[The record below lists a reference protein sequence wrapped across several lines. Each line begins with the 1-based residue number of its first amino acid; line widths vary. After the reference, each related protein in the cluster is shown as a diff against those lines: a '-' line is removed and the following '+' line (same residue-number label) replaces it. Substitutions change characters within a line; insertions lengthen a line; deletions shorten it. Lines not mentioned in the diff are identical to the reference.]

1 MKPRLLDVLFGVAI
15 VLSGMVAFEVHAMRS
30 GLDLLVRSRVDVSQH
45 ASAAWREVDGVQ
57 FSMRTYRDPNE
68 TAAEFVERHEAAV
81 FAMTRQLG
89 RREPD
94 QERRH
99 EGR

>member
-1 MKPRLLDVLFGVAI
+1 MKPRLLDILFGVAI
-15 VLSGMVAFEVHAMRS
+15 VLSGMVAFEVHAMRT

-57 FSMRTYRDPNE
+57 YSMRTYRDPNE
-68 TAAEFVERHEAAV
+68 SPGEFVERHEAAV
-81 FAMTRQLG
+81 FALSQRIG
-89 RREPD
+89 RKEPD
-94 QERRH
+94 TERTH